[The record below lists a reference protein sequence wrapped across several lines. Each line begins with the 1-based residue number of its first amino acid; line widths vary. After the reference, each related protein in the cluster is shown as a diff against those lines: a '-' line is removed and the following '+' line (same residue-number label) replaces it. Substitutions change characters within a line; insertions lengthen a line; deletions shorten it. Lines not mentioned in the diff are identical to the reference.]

1 MTDGRPPADWSDERL
16 EAAFHVRASGRPT
29 PVHLSS
35 TTMDRVGRRTSERRT
50 QPRLL
55 WAGALAAVIAV
66 AVIAGSTV
74 TSRAPTPSASTVAA
88 SSPSPAATA
97 TAAASPKTI
106 ALQFTVGAHRVR
118 VEVVDGSGRLIA
130 ARTTTMVDETGLEP
144 NELRASA
151 VDEKPDQLQ
160 IDWIGGACD
169 GTLRLAIT
177 EDVRT
182 VDATTVS
189 GTLDG
194 DMFCPLGGSPRGV
207 VLTFDGPVAANE
219 VAVVGDSPLPV
230 LEPVGSTWVGE
241 PISVAEAIQH
251 RDDALDDTELAVA
264 GWWYQSPL
272 IHSCPLQLRPT
283 SPIEPRCND
292 DLAKLV
298 DVRPTNGLPAPTDGP
313 ELVPLLRDGINW
325 GTFEPR
331 PVTGDAVLV
340 LGHFADHR
348 SVRCPDRDMC
358 ERAFVVDAV
367 LDPADPQLGP
377 PATEDFDVETV
388 ATIDDVQGFGV
399 HNPAT
404 TVLSA
409 YATTG
414 AFLTAVEPTASTS
427 QELVAAPVVWVI
439 RSLDLATPSDPRVV
453 TTLVIDRQPS
463 TLWMGA
469 FTQAGDGFTKM
480 TYQRSP

>member
-16 EAAFHVRASGRPT
+16 AAAFQDRATGRPT
-29 PVHLSS
+29 PVHLAS
-35 TTMDRVGRRTSERRT
+35 TTMDRVGRGTPERRT
-50 QPRLL
+50 QPRLR

-66 AVIAGSTV
+66 AVISTATLVQTGGPNPNMTEAPASTGSPTAAV
-74 TSRAPTPSASTVAA
+74 TPSSTG
-88 SSPSPAATA
+88 
-97 TAAASPKTI
+97 AASPKTI
-106 ALQFTVGAHRVR
+106 ALQFTVGAHRVG
-118 VEVVDGSGRLIA
+118 VQVVDESGRLSA
-130 ARTTTMVDETGLEP
+130 ARTTTSGDDDLPPYEI
-144 NELRASA
+144 RASA
-151 VDEKPDQLQ
+151 VEGEPSQLR
-160 IDWIGGACD
+160 IEWIGGACD
-169 GTLRLAIT
+169 ATLRLTIAADI
-177 EDVRT
+177 RT
-182 VDATTVS
+182 VNATTAS
-189 GTLDG
+189 GDP
-194 DMFCPLGGSPRGV
+194 DPSISCPIGGSPRGV

-230 LEPVGSTWVGE
+230 LEPIGSTWVGE

-313 ELVPLLRDGINW
+313 ELAPLLRDGINW
-325 GTFEPR
+325 GTFDPR

-348 SVRCPDRDMC
+348 SVRCRDRDLC

-388 ATIDDVQGFGV
+388 ATIDDVLGFGV

-409 YATTG
+409 YATTD
-414 AFLTAVEPTASTS
+414 ASLTAVEPTASTS

-463 TLWMGA
+463 TLWLGA
-469 FTQAGDGFTKM
+469 FT
-480 TYQRSP
+480 